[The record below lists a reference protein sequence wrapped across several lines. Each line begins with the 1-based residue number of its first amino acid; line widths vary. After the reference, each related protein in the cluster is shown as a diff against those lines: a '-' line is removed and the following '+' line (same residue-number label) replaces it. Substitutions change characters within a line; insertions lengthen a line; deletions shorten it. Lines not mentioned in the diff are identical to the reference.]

1 MIRRAWTSLR
11 DGAGLAGLVAMAV
24 VLVVQALLHT
34 AFHEAPFAPY
44 SAAEWVIRQSPGP
57 LATYAIDNF
66 GHRAQSVLTY
76 SLIASALALGFLVGR
91 RPAWVLALLAGGLTL
106 VAAYLDPMPQDI
118 AGVVASAFVAGL
130 TGWLTMVAV
139 RRLPASTE
147 GEATEPERVN
157 WSRRQFLARTSLGFV
172 LVGVF
177 GAAFARSGSRS
188 TPTGPVRA
196 DSPATVPADS
206 AFASVPGLSPQV
218 TPREDHYVVDIN
230 VQDPLISESGW
241 RLKVDGEVATPLS
254 LSLDELRAM
263 ATEERINNLT
273 CISNRVGGGLIG
285 NSRWTGVS
293 LDALLDMARPKP
305 GAVTLVAEAFDGFT
319 DGIRLDEIRGQG
331 ALIAIGMNGLLLS
344 RDHGFP
350 ARLLFPD
357 HYGMRNVKWLTRLE
371 LKAEDEEGYWAK
383 RGWDREAVIRTSSR
397 IDVPGDGETV
407 APTFVCAG
415 VAWAGARGIEAVEV
429 STDDGESWRG
439 AQLETELG
447 TLSWRRWRIDLEISP
462 GDHVLTVRATDGS
475 GRLQDAEERE
485 RHPSGA
491 SGYHRIE
498 VKVAG

>member
-1 MIRRAWTSLR
+1 
-11 DGAGLAGLVAMAV
+11 MAV
-24 VLVVQALLHT
+24 VLVVQALLHA
-34 AFHEAPFAPY
+34 AFPEAPFAPY

-66 GHRAQSVLTY
+66 GHRAQSMLTY
-76 SLIASALALGFLVGR
+76 SLIAFALVLGFAVGR
-91 RPAWVLALLAGGLTL
+91 RPAWVLALLAAGLTL
-106 VAAYLDPMPQDI
+106 VAAYLDPMPQET
-118 AGVVASAFVAGL
+118 AGVLASAFVAGL
-130 TGWLTMVAV
+130 TGLLALVAL
-139 RRLPASTE
+139 RRLPASSSVD
-147 GEATEPERVN
+147 AAEPERVN
-157 WSRRQFLARTSLGFV
+157 WSRRQFLARTALGFT

-196 DSPATVPADS
+196 DRAAAIPADA
-206 AFASVPGLSPQV
+206 AFASAPGLSPQV
-218 TPREDHYVVDIN
+218 TSREDHYVVDIN

-241 RLKVDGEVATPLS
+241 RLKVDGKVAAPLS

-263 ATEERINNLT
+263 TTEERINNLT

-293 LDALLDMARPKP
+293 LDTLLDMARPTSR
-305 GAVTLVAEAFDGFT
+305 AATLVAEAFDGYT

-331 ALIAIGMNGLLLS
+331 ALIAIGMNGLLLA
-344 RDHGFP
+344 RGHGFP

-371 LKAEDEEGYWAK
+371 LTSDDEEGYWAK

-407 APTFVCAG
+407 APAFVSGG
-415 VAWAGARGIEAVEV
+415 VAWAGARGIEAVDV
-429 STDDGESWRG
+429 SADGGETWRP

-447 TLSWRRWRIDLEISP
+447 ALSWRRWRIDLELPP
-462 GDHVLTVRATDGS
+462 GDHTLMVRATDGS
-475 GRLQDAEERE
+475 GRVQDVEERE
-485 RHPSGA
+485 PHPSGA
-491 SGYHRIE
+491 SGYHRIN